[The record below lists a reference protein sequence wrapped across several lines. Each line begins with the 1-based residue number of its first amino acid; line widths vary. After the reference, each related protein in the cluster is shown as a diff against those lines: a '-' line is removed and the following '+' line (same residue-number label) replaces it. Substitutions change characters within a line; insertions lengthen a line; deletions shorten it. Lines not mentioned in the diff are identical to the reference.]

1 MAIIDAERT
10 NMTDMKAARPEGI
23 PVAIHESEMEIMGV
37 KVRVHVLDDGRRVIN
52 AEDFAAVIAAMSG
65 ET

>member
-10 NMTDMKAARPEGI
+10 NMTDMKAARPEDI